1 MNTDVIVFWVFFAA
15 LFLAYFA
22 YLRFITPKEEE
33 SDSISRMTE
42 DSVIIA
48 IIVIMG
54 FVPQFGYISVVP
66 GISLTLMHLP
76 VLIGAYRGGWK
87 RGLFYGIAFGVTSW
101 LQALENGAG
110 LNAFFIY
117 PWVSVLPRLLFGF
130 CAGLSFSFLKKGNK
144 LYQNGLFIAAISF
157 LLTLLHTG
165 LVFGDLFL
173 FYPNEMVSF
182 FSSSSTVG
190 EGVTIGVTL
199 VLLLGCLGEATLAAL
214 LTPIVGRTLAKITRR

>member
-1 MNTDVIVFWVFFAA
+1 MNVEAIVFWVFFAA
-15 LFLAYFA
+15 LFLAYFV
-22 YLRFITPKEEE
+22 YLRFISPKDEE
-33 SDSISRMTE
+33 SDSVSRITE

-54 FVPQFGYISVVP
+54 FVPQFGYISIVP

-87 RGLFYGIAFGVTSW
+87 RGVFYGIAFGVTSW
-101 LQALENGAG
+101 LQALQNGAG

-144 LYQNGLFIAAISF
+144 LYRNGLLVAAISF

-165 LVFGDLFL
+165 FVFADLFL
-173 FYPNEMVSF
+173 FYPNEMIAF
-182 FSSSSTVG
+182 FSSSSTIG
-190 EGVTIGVTL
+190 EGITMGVTL
-199 VLLLGCLGEATLAAL
+199 MLLLGCLGEATLAAL
-214 LTPIVGRTLAKITRR
+214 FTPAVGRTLARITRR